1 MEKASISDLKN
12 RLSAYLQ
19 KVRAGETILV
29 CDRNEPVARIE
40 RIADGGDDDD
50 RLTRLRRAGLLAPP
64 TRPMPIEALRQPAPR
79 PAKSVVAALL
89 EEREEGR

>member
-19 KVRAGETILV
+19 KVRAGETILI

-40 RIADGGDDDD
+40 RIADGGDDD

-64 TRPMPIEALRQPAPR
+64 TRPMPFEALREPSPR
-79 PAKSVVAALL
+79 CEKSVVAALL

>member
-19 KVRAGETILV
+19 KVRAGETILI

-40 RIADGGDDDD
+40 RIADGGDDD
-50 RLTRLRRAGLLAPP
+50 RLARLRRAGLLAPP

-79 PAKSVVAALL
+79 PAESVVAALL

>member
-29 CDRNEPVARIE
+29 FDRNEPIARIE
-40 RIADGGDDDD
+40 RIADGGDDE

-64 TRPMPIEALRQPAPR
+64 TRPMPFETLRQPSPR
-79 PAKSVVAALL
+79 SEKSVVAALL

>member
-40 RIADGGDDDD
+40 RIADGSDDD

-79 PAKSVVAALL
+79 PAESVVAALL

>member
-40 RIADGGDDDD
+40 RIADGGDDG
-50 RLTRLRRAGLLAPP
+50 RLARLWRAGLLAPS
-64 TRPMPIEALRQPAPR
+64 TRPMPIEELRQAAPR
-79 PAKSVVAALL
+79 PEKSVVAALL
-89 EEREEGR
+89 EEREEDR

>member
-19 KVRAGETILV
+19 KVRAGETILI

-40 RIADGGDDDD
+40 RIVDGDDDD

-64 TRPMPIEALRQPAPR
+64 TRPMPIEFLRQPAPR